1 MTCPFSRNVWPG
13 PDEKV
18 HLVMTD
24 ELSPP
29 NDVLGVFWSYD
40 EANSFWTEI
49 QGRFANRT
57 TLVVS
62 SRSATAT
69 TVAPITHGAWSPPT
83 EADVR

>member
-57 TLVVS
+57 TLVVAFPAGY
-62 SRSATAT
+62 RYDGGTDHYRRM
-69 TVAPITHGAWSPPT
+69 VAP
-83 EADVR
+83 D